1 MAISSSP
8 EVLQQLRRMT
18 GETDTDSSDYS
29 DEDMD
34 AVLVAATGNLRAA
47 AAQIWDEKAAKLA
60 GLVDVSESGS
70 SRRMSQAHANALG
83 MATALRDG
91 DVTGERA
98 TGARNRTIRR
108 P

>member
-1 MAISSSP
+1 MTISSSP
-8 EVLQQLRRMT
+8 EVIQQLRRMT

-34 AVLVAATGNLRAA
+34 AVILAATGNLRVA

-60 GLVDVSESGS
+60 SLVDVSESGS
-70 SRRMSQAHANALG
+70 SRRMSQAHANALS
-83 MATALRDG
+83 MAGSYRDG
-91 DVTGERA
+91 DVAGERA